1 MAWIDPGTA
10 VDSAMSSV
18 AAAGLLSY
26 IIEALKKSRLVPWV
40 TADKTTLLR
49 WLNAVSALAM
59 SVGLNWAYH
68 ADAHQLVITVPTLAA
83 VVDGAWN
90 WGKQWAFQQ
99 MAYDGI
105 VSRGADKSDT

>member
-26 IIEALKKSRLVPWV
+26 IIESLKKSRWVPWI

-49 WLNAVSALAM
+49 WLNAGSALAM
-59 SVGLNWAYH
+59 SVGLAWAYQ
-68 ADAHQLVITVPTLAA
+68 ADTHQLIITIPTASA
-83 VVDGAWN
+83 VVDGLWQ

-105 VSRGADKSDT
+105 VSRSAKP